1 LHTQPSGAQQATAP
15 EKEDHTSMPDVMNP
29 PQEVLADLALL
40 RSALDD
46 DENGGVPAK
55 ALDRNLLIATWNIR
69 AFGDLTEKWES
80 AEEDSPKRDLHSL
93 LCIAQIVSRFDVV
106 AVQEA
111 KDNLKALRHL
121 IHVLGP
127 NWGLSLTDVT
137 EGAPG
142 NAERMAF
149 LFDTRRV
156 QLSGLACEL
165 VVPQEQL
172 RSIDSGALQRQ
183 FARTPYAVSFRS
195 GGKTFILITLHVLYG
210 ENEEER
216 LPEIRAIAKWLAEW
230 AKDINSWDH
239 NLIALGDFNIDRK
252 GDALH
257 DAFISTGLEIPNDL
271 QDVPRT
277 IFSDPQKPELN
288 KFYDQIAWF
297 TGRNGLPALS
307 LQYTEG
313 GYFDFIKAALTS
325 RDLSKVELSWRISDH
340 YPLWV
345 EFSTRE

>member
-1 LHTQPSGAQQATAP
+1 MFEVTDPLPA
-15 EKEDHTSMPDVMNP
+15 
-29 PQEVLADLALL
+29 EVLADLARL
-40 RSALDD
+40 RSALDAD
-46 DENGGVPAK
+46 VPAK
-55 ALDRNLLIATWNIR
+55 TLDRNLLIATWNIR

-80 AEEDSPKRDLHSL
+80 TEEDTPKRDLHSL
-93 LCIAQIVSRFDVV
+93 LSIAEIVSRFDVV

-111 KDNLKALRHL
+111 KDNLKALRHML
-121 IHVLGP
+121 KVLGP

-142 NAERMAF
+142 NGERMAF

-172 RSIDSGALQRQ
+172 DRIEPGALNRQ

-195 GGKTFILITLHVLYG
+195 GTKTFILVTLHVLYG
-210 ENEEER
+210 ESEEER
-216 LPEIRAIAKWLAEW
+216 VPELKAIAEWLAEW
-230 AKDINSWDH
+230 ARDVNGWDH
-239 NLIALGDFNIDRK
+239 NLIALGDFNIDRR

-257 DAFISTGLEIPNDL
+257 DAFVSTGLDIPADL

-277 IFSDPQKPELN
+277 IFSDPQHPHLN

-297 TGRNGLPALS
+297 TGRNDLPALS
-307 LQYTEG
+307 LSYSRG
-313 GYFDFIKAALTS
+313 GFFDFTESALTS
-325 RDLSKVELSWRISDH
+325 RELTKTQLSWRISDH
-340 YPLWV
+340 YPLWA
-345 EFSTRE
+345 EFSTRD

>member
-1 LHTQPSGAQQATAP
+1 MP
-15 EKEDHTSMPDVMNP
+15 EIMVSP
-29 PQEVLADLALL
+29 PEEVLTDLTRL

-46 DENGGVPAK
+46 AENGGVPAK

-80 AEEDSPKRDLHSL
+80 TEEDTPKRDLHSL
-93 LCIAQIVSRFDVV
+93 LCIAEIVSRFDVV

-142 NAERMAF
+142 NGERMAF

-156 QLSGLACEL
+156 LPSGLACEL

-172 RSIDSGALQRQ
+172 DRIGSGALRSQ

-195 GGKTFILITLHVLYG
+195 GEETFVLVALHVLYG
-210 ENEEER
+210 EGAEER
-216 LPEIRAIAKWLAEW
+216 LPEIKAIAEWLAGGPG
-230 AKDINSWDH
+230 IS
-239 NLIALGDFNIDRK
+239 IAG
-252 GDALH
+252 
-257 DAFISTGLEIPNDL
+257 T
-271 QDVPRT
+271 T
-277 IFSDPQKPELN
+277 
-288 KFYDQIAWF
+288 
-297 TGRNGLPALS
+297 
-307 LQYTEG
+307 
-313 GYFDFIKAALTS
+313 TS
-325 RDLSKVELSWRISDH
+325 S
-340 YPLWV
+340 P
-345 EFSTRE
+345 